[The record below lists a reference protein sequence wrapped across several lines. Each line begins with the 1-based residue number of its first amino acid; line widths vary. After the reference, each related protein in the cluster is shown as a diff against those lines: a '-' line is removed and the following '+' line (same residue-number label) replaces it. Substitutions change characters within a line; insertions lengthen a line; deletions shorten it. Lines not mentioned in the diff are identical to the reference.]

1 MNQRDLTK
9 YAYQSHGK
17 GYRAFRYRY
26 HDGKMTMLG
35 KPVAVVTRT
44 EQGSWVATLSGTGM
58 EVCIGS
64 GSTRDKAVDDAL
76 SSIGES

>member
-9 YAYQSHGK
+9 YAYQIHGK

-26 HDGKMTMLG
+26 HDGRMTLLG
-35 KPVAVVTRT
+35 RPVAVVMRT
-44 EQGSWVATLSGTGM
+44 ESLSWVATLAGTGM
-58 EVCIGS
+58 EVCVGV
-64 GSTRDKAVDDAL
+64 GPTRDKAVDDAL

>member
-9 YAYQSHGK
+9 YAYQIHGK

-26 HDGKMTMLG
+26 HDGRMTLLG
-35 KPVAVVTRT
+35 KPVAVVIKT
-44 EQGSWVATLSGTGM
+44 EQGYWSATLSGTGM
-58 EVCIGS
+58 EICIGF
-64 GSTRDKAVDDAL
+64 GPTRDKAVDDAL